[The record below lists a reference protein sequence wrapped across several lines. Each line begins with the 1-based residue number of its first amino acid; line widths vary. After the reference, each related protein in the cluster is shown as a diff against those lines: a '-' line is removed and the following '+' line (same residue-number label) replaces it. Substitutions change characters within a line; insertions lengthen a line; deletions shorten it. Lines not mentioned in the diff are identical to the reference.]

1 MKKLIVLFC
10 SVFMYTT
17 AQGQCA
23 MCKAAA
29 ESNGNA
35 GDSMAAGLN
44 SGILYL
50 MFIPYVLI
58 LVIAVL
64 IYRHKKKLQRAKGA

>member
-1 MKKLIVLFC
+1 MKKFIALLFSVLI
-10 SVFMYTT
+10 YTS
-17 AQGQCA
+17 AQSQCA

-58 LVIAVL
+58 IVIAVL
-64 IYRHKKKLQRAKGA
+64 IYRHKKKLKQPNGA